1 MKTIRILT
9 SILLLNLFQFCFAQ
23 DCDINLGEFIKGL
36 DYKLDTLNE
45 TDFNL
50 VESKYHS
57 HDLKNVSP
65 VSEADFVKIYPNIF
79 RKIENG
85 YEFRSWDGR
94 RIEVVNRDTLE
105 KPKDFHQYKFEG
117 NYCNFALIY
126 TTGYESWSYLFVDL
140 SDGTTFSIGGKP
152 HTNNCELIYSTS
164 NYYGEG
170 MFEVVDVINKKILSL
185 YFDLWDAEKVIN
197 IGKEYYLKLR
207 FFGQCNNPIQYYK
220 ITIL

>member
-1 MKTIRILT
+1 MKTRRILT
-9 SILLLNLFQFCFAQ
+9 SILLLNLFQICFAQ
-23 DCDINLGEFIKGL
+23 DCDLNLGEFIKGI

-45 TDFNL
+45 TDFNI
-50 VESKYHS
+50 VESNYQS
-57 HDLKNVSP
+57 HDIMNVSP

-79 RKIENG
+79 HTIENG
-85 YEFRSWDGR
+85 YEFRSWDGSW
-94 RIEVVNRDTLE
+94 IEVVNKDTLE
-105 KPKDFHQYKFEG
+105 KSKEFHQYKFEG
-117 NYCNFALIY
+117 KYCNFALIY
-126 TTGYESWSYLFVDL
+126 TTGYESWSYLLVDL
-140 SDGTTFSIGGKP
+140 SDGTTFSIEGKP

-197 IGKEYYLKLR
+197 IDKEYYLKLK
-207 FFGQCNNPIQYYK
+207 FFGQCNNPIHYYK